1 MRPRIFTKLVQ
12 TTILIEADQLAQL
25 KKLMGE
31 WNVTL
36 SALFRSAI
44 AEYLRNYAKEENNAS
59 N

>member
-1 MRPRIFTKLVQ
+1 MTSGRKRIFTKLIQ

-25 KKLMGE
+25 RKLMAE

-44 AEYLRNYAKEENNAS
+44 AEYLRNVEADRE
-59 N
+59 